1 MSPNSMAEPIKPSW
15 PSSSRPNTPVKVSGL
30 LDAAC
35 IKRFDAA
42 QGKDEILKSLVSL
55 LCDREHLASV
65 PEVLSKVLDRERG
78 ISTTLDSG
86 LSLPH
91 TRLRALSKISL
102 ALAVFSHP
110 IEDSKTPGVPVKAM
124 LLVLVPENAE
134 SAAAYLKLLR
144 SIANLFQGSLLEAIG
159 RAEAAASV
167 LELIRKAER

>member
-1 MSPNSMAEPIKPSW
+1 MAEPIKPSW
-15 PSSSRPNTPVKVSGL
+15 PSSSSTGSPIRVSGL
-30 LDAAC
+30 LDASRV
-35 IKRFDAA
+35 KRFDAD
-42 QGKDEILKSLVSL
+42 QGKEDILKNLVAL
-55 LCDREHLASV
+55 LCGKEGLTTPQD
-65 PEVLSKVLDRERG
+65 VLDKVLERERG

-91 TRLRALSKISL
+91 ARLRSLSRIAL

-110 IEDSKTPGVPVKAM
+110 IEDPKTPGVPVRAM

-134 SAAAYLKLLR
+134 SAATYLKLLR